1 MHRRFREEEEGQ
13 WKQPDYQ
20 GSYDVFPKVVPP
32 NLKKLFFKALIAI
45 TALLKPLMQTALTL
59 HNTLV
64 KPYTMISHGE
74 VMLAY
79 LFTFAL
85 IAQFH
90 AYKRQAISV
99 PGEARLK

>member
-1 MHRRFREEEEGQ
+1 
-13 WKQPDYQ
+13 
-20 GSYDVFPKVVPP
+20 
-32 NLKKLFFKALIAI
+32 
-45 TALLKPLMQTALTL
+45 MQTALTL